1 MRLDIKA
8 FRLIKPIGAID
19 FYEAGGPITNKSF
32 VQISEIYQKNIKVLL
47 EEKGLMTNKQIAKE
61 LEVSRTTISGITKK
75 MVINS
80 QLKKGPPI
88 TSAGPKPSSTFYVT
102 S

>member
-1 MRLDIKA
+1 
-8 FRLIKPIGAID
+8 
-19 FYEAGGPITNKSF
+19 
-32 VQISEIYQKNIKVLL
+32 
-47 EEKGLMTNKQIAKE
+47 MTNKQIAKE

-88 TSAGPKPSSTFYVT
+88 TSAGPKPSSTFYV
-102 S
+102 SS

>member
-47 EEKGLMTNKQIAKE
+47 EEKG
-61 LEVSRTTISGITKK
+61 
-75 MVINS
+75 
-80 QLKKGPPI
+80 PPI
-88 TSAGPKPSSTFYVT
+88 TSASPKSSSTFYVA